1 MAPKLQKRK
10 SSGVK
15 KMIKH
20 DKNKEV
26 LPGRIIFSLMGFF
39 YGFSICKYIRS
50 KNAHGFMYQI
60 NLNILALKKLNTS
73 GIKNM
78 GIYSYFVFISLYYQI
93 NAIGNISL
101 RDNSMRK
108 AIIQILFIHK

>member
-1 MAPKLQKRK
+1 
-10 SSGVK
+10 
-15 KMIKH
+15 MIKH

-39 YGFSICKYIRS
+39 YGFSICTYISS

-60 NLNILALKKLNTS
+60 NFNILALKKLNTS

-78 GIYSYFVFISLYYQI
+78 GILALY
-93 NAIGNISL
+93 
-101 RDNSMRK
+101 
-108 AIIQILFIHK
+108 LFHYTIK